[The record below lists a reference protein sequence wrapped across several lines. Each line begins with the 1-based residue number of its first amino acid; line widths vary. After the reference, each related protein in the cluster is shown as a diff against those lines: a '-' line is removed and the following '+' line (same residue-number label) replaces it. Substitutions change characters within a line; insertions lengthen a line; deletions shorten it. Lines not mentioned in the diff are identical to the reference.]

1 MGIVAVSHRI
11 RYKTRDS
18 GILLNIAKIRAGVW
32 KLRRFRGR
40 RFRSIAI
47 NEAVASENPID
58 GVVVGRII

>member
-1 MGIVAVSHRI
+1 MGVVAVSHCI

-32 KLRRFRGR
+32 KSRRFRGR

-47 NEAVASENPID
+47 NDALS
-58 GVVVGRII
+58 